1 MKKQSVRSTKNKLDI
16 RLSILNIQLI
26 NFIIFGNGGT
36 FPLNDLRRKNIS

>member
-1 MKKQSVRSTKNKLDI
+1 MKEQSVRFTKNKLDV

-36 FPLNDLRRKNIS
+36 FPLNYLRRENMS